1 MRILIKNN
9 VRTDMKKRLSIFII
23 MLFILFIL
31 IYQSDCVA
39 AAANGLI
46 LWYENIL
53 PALLPFTIFS
63 NILIQS
69 GYLDDMIRAAS
80 PLLSRMFFQHP
91 QAAYPIISGFLFGF
105 PIGSKTTADLMREG
119 KLTIQEANIL
129 CAMCNN
135 ISPVFVGS
143 YLLISSLEIYHMTW
157 ITYAILDLPP
167 LISGLFL
174 RSRQKACCGKKKSA
188 SRSNLNFQIID
199 AGIMNGFETLLKLG
213 GYIMLFSLMAQMCV
227 RVAGKNELLL
237 MCLTG
242 FTEITNGIHVIAQS
256 ISYPLA
262 FKYPMIIGFTA
273 FGGLSGFAQTA
284 SMVKETGISMRFYLA
299 FRLVQTII
307 STLLAFLFI

>member
-1 MRILIKNN
+1 
-9 VRTDMKKRLSIFII
+9 MKKSLSISII

-31 IYQSDCVA
+31 FYPEDCVA

-69 GYLDDMIRAAS
+69 GYLDDMIRAMN
-80 PLLSRMFFQHP
+80 PLLNRLFFRHP
-91 QAAYPIISGFLFGF
+91 HAAYPVISGFLFGF
-105 PIGSKTTADLMREG
+105 PIGSKTTADLLREG
-119 KLTIQEANIL
+119 KLTVREANIL

-135 ISPVFVGS
+135 ISPVFISS
-143 YLLISSLEIYHMTW
+143 YLLIASLGFYDRTW
-157 ITYAILDLPP
+157 ITYAILYLPP
-167 LISGLFL
+167 FISGMFL
-174 RSRQKACCGKKKSA
+174 LSRQTALPAKKNAA
-188 SRSNLNFQIID
+188 SKSNLNFQIID

-213 GYIMLFSLMAQMCV
+213 GYIMLFSLMTQMCMHA
-227 RVAGKNELLL
+227 AGENELAL

-242 FTEITNGIHVIAQS
+242 ITEITNGIHVIAQNAS
-256 ISYPLA
+256 CPMD

-284 SMVKETGISMRFYLA
+284 SMVKETEISMSFYLV
-299 FRLVQTII
+299 FRVIMAAVSI
-307 STLLAFLFI
+307 LLAVLLF